1 MNIKMICSDL
11 DETLLNDQS
20 VLSEKTAAVL
30 QKAMAE
36 NIFFVPVTGRHF
48 FGIPQCVLSLPGL
61 RFAVSSNGAQIWD
74 LAKRKKL
81 FSAYFEKQSLEFL
94 MDLANQAESP
104 FEIYQRDTM
113 LMNTNFYEKLKRN
126 PGSRAYLLNIFGD
139 KASVPDVKAH
149 IEKDPYCV
157 HKFLIRDL
165 SPAKYYELHEKV
177 NNSGLAEAATS
188 IEGIMEI
195 SPVGINKGSAL
206 IYLCDLLNIL
216 PEQTV
221 AFGDGVNDIPMFQTA
236 GISVAVRN
244 APESVKEAADYITGS
259 YIDGGPA
266 DYIEKYILQ
275 NTTEKEKNW
284 M

>member
-11 DETLLNDQS
+11 DETLLNDQY

-36 NIFFVPVTGRHF
+36 NIIFVPVTGRHF
-48 FGIPQCVLSLPGL
+48 FGIPQCVLTLPGL

-74 LAKRKKL
+74 LTKRKKL
-81 FSAYFEKQSLEFL
+81 FSAYFEKQTLEFL
-94 MDLANQAESP
+94 MDLAYQAESP

-149 IEKDPYCV
+149 LENDPYGV

-165 SPAKYYELHEKV
+165 TPAKYKELHEKV

-206 IYLCDLLNIL
+206 NYLCDLLNIP

-221 AFGDGVNDIPMFQTA
+221 AFGDGVNDIPMFQAAGTA
-236 GISVAVRN
+236 VAVRN
-244 APESVKEAADYITGS
+244 APYDVQKAAGIITGS
-259 YIDGGPA
+259 YFENGPA
-266 DYIEKYILQ
+266 DYIDKYILQ
-275 NTTEKEKNW
+275 KNTEKEKD
-284 M
+284 